1 MSYYTIQTDNVN
13 LKYVGIF
20 KTPPPFG
27 AVSLPREKSVI
38 RQKFSLFVKMVD
50 TMNTLSYIVFRMAQ
64 SEPSSG
70 VKGKAIYNKN
80 LSN

>member
-1 MSYYTIQTDNVN
+1 MQVYLHI
-13 LKYVGIF
+13 
-20 KTPPPFG
+20 
-27 AVSLPREKSVI
+27 
-38 RQKFSLFVKMVD
+38 
-50 TMNTLSYIVFRMAQ
+50 TLSYIVFRMAQ

>member
-1 MSYYTIQTDNVN
+1 MLKSDYSDKTTRASTLHGDTHFIQFYETSCSDNIDMAN
-13 LKYVGIF
+13 LQI
-20 KTPPPFG
+20 
-27 AVSLPREKSVI
+27 
-38 RQKFSLFVKMVD
+38 
-50 TMNTLSYIVFRMAQ
+50 TLSYIVFRMAQ

>member
-1 MSYYTIQTDNVN
+1 MAHVLSMNVFSALLATCYDSSCSLVN
-13 LKYVGIF
+13 IILFCNSPFISGIM
-20 KTPPPFG
+20 
-27 AVSLPREKSVI
+27 ANDR
-38 RQKFSLFVKMVD
+38 
-50 TMNTLSYIVFRMAQ
+50 NTLSYIVFRMAQ

>member
-1 MSYYTIQTDNVN
+1 MEI
-13 LKYVGIF
+13 KYR
-20 KTPPPFG
+20 PFRCVALCAPKRG
-27 AVSLPREKSVI
+27 
-38 RQKFSLFVKMVD
+38 
-50 TMNTLSYIVFRMAQ
+50 NTLSYIVFRMAQ

>member
-1 MSYYTIQTDNVN
+1 MLSYRI
-13 LKYVGIF
+13 
-20 KTPPPFG
+20 
-27 AVSLPREKSVI
+27 AVA
-38 RQKFSLFVKMVD
+38 D
-50 TMNTLSYIVFRMAQ
+50 NTLSYIVFRMAQ

>member
-1 MSYYTIQTDNVN
+1 MSFTTVLCLDMCTVACKNN
-13 LKYVGIF
+13 GKW
-20 KTPPPFG
+20 TG
-27 AVSLPREKSVI
+27 AVFASYFTPVLR
-38 RQKFSLFVKMVD
+38 VD
-50 TMNTLSYIVFRMAQ
+50 SQVPTLSYIVFGMAQ

>member
-1 MSYYTIQTDNVN
+1 MDDCLGVPCSVDFCLLFSFFIIYIFNIVIKLFYFYFLLFDSILVYYFYI
-13 LKYVGIF
+13 
-20 KTPPPFG
+20 
-27 AVSLPREKSVI
+27 
-38 RQKFSLFVKMVD
+38 
-50 TMNTLSYIVFRMAQ
+50 NTLSYIVFRMAQ

>member
-1 MSYYTIQTDNVN
+1 MDECFKYYMIYHYHVGHILLLTKTIKNSEV
-13 LKYVGIF
+13 
-20 KTPPPFG
+20 
-27 AVSLPREKSVI
+27 
-38 RQKFSLFVKMVD
+38 KFSLCLIIPRKGY
-50 TMNTLSYIVFRMAQ
+50 TTLLYIVFRMAQ